1 MKNLIIAILLLVV
14 STSYAANDQW
24 IISTGS
30 GASYEEAKNIALRN
44 ALELA
49 FGTFISSN
57 TVIRNDILQ
66 KDEIVGITTGN
77 IKKFNEL
84 SKVFINGKYCV
95 TLNVFVSPEKLA
107 SFVQSQGMVVEYQG
121 ETFVSN
127 IKLMMMME
135 KTEKQIIQT
144 LADYAKLVFPQCFDF
159 KLKAK
164 DPFEYMTDAYSIRL
178 ELDVL
183 ANKNFDNLYNHII
196 KTISEIRLNSE
207 GVSTRVN
214 VGRYPCIIVF
224 SDQNGAYYG
233 KDPRVNYES
242 QFALRTNE
250 SRIIL
255 WNLFSK
261 DLITT
266 IKNVRISM
274 EAGRYSRDY
283 DFSSLFDFNDCVVIN
298 LNRDPNDHRRS
309 AMSVTD
315 PKEFTYITFDRNK
328 CSYSSLGESP
338 GYREGIFAKLTC
350 AVIMKGQNA
359 LDAISNIKGF
369 KVIK

>member
-1 MKNLIIAILLLVV
+1 MKNLFIAILLLVV
-14 STSYAANDQW
+14 KTSYAANDQW

-95 TLNVFVSPEKLA
+95 TLNVLVSPEKLA
-107 SFVQSQGMVVEYQG
+107 SFVQTQGMVVEYQG
-121 ETFVSN
+121 ETFASN

-135 KTEKQIIQT
+135 KTENQIIQT
-144 LADYAKLVFPQCFDF
+144 LADYAKLVFPLCFDY

-164 DPFEYMTDAYSIRL
+164 DPFEYMTNAWQIRL

-196 KTISEIRLNSE
+196 KTISEIRLNRE

-214 VGRYPCIIVF
+214 AGRYPCIVVF

-233 KDPRVNYES
+233 RDPRVNYES

-255 WNLFSK
+255 WNLFGK
-261 DLITT
+261 DLMAA

-283 DFSSLFDFNDCVVIN
+283 DFSSLFDGNDCVVIN
-298 LNRDPNDHRRS
+298 THVDPNYYTRS

-315 PKEFTYITFDRNK
+315 TKEFTYITFDINK
-328 CSYSSLGESP
+328 CSFSSVNEIP
-338 GYREGIFAKLTC
+338 GSRERIFSKLTY
-350 AVIMKGQNA
+350 AIIMQGQNA
-359 LDAISNIKGF
+359 LDAISSIKGF